1 MIIIISMSL
10 VSIHFFIHFL
20 FTSILF
26 FVLVFVAFGPASETA
41 SLLGIVPL
49 PAIYS
54 MLLFMVGLEFVLV
67 LVPDSE
73 VELFELTSSVSF
85 FSTLPFAEL
94 YVLPC

>member
-1 MIIIISMSL
+1 M
-10 VSIHFFIHFL
+10 
-20 FTSILF
+20 F
-26 FVLVFVAFGPASETA
+26 FVLVFVAFGPALETA

-49 PAIYS
+49 PTIYS
-54 MLLFMVGLEFVLV
+54 MLLFKVGLEFV